1 MRLYDQPASGNC
13 LKCRILLRQLGL
25 PHETVVVD
33 LFRGETRTPE
43 HFARNPDGRVPV
55 LELDDGATIPES
67 GAILLYLAEGTP
79 LLPPDRLA
87 RARVHAWM
95 FFEQNQIE
103 ATIASARFLAAA
115 GRDRDAPEAF
125 ADKVTRGRAALETLE
140 RGLADGRP
148 FAAGDAYT
156 VADIALYGYVHC
168 AADADEDTRAHG
180 QVSAWLDRVEGPR
193 LFVTEALAFPAH
205 VTERPSYGND
215 APAARRRPR
224 ERTRAARRDPD

>member
-1 MRLYDQPASGNC
+1 MKLYDQPASGNC
-13 LKCRILLRQLGL
+13 LKCRILLRQLGVSY
-25 PHETVVVD
+25 ETVVVD
-33 LFRGETRTPE
+33 LFRGEPRTPE
-43 HFARNPDGRVPV
+43 HFPRNPDGRVPV

-79 LLPPDRLA
+79 LLPADRLA

-103 ATIASARFLAAA
+103 ATLASARFLAAA

-125 ADKVTRGRAALETLE
+125 ADKVKRGGAALETLE

-168 AADADEDTRAHG
+168 AADAGADPRAHG
-180 QVSAWLDRVEGPR
+180 HVVAWLERVEGTEG
-193 LFVTEALAFPAH
+193 FVNDLAPFPAH
-205 VTERPSYGND
+205 VTDRPI
-215 APAARRRPR
+215 
-224 ERTRAARRDPD
+224 

>member
-1 MRLYDQPASGNC
+1 MRLYDHPASGNC
-13 LKCRILLRQLGL
+13 LKCRILLRRLGL
-25 PHETVVVD
+25 AYETVVVD

-55 LELDDGATIPES
+55 LELDDGTTIPES
-67 GAILLYLAEGTP
+67 GAILLYLAEGTA
-79 LLPPDRLA
+79 LLPADRLA

-115 GRDRDAPEAF
+115 GRDREAPEAF
-125 ADKVTRGRAALETLE
+125 ADKVARGRAAIETLA

-148 FAAGDAYT
+148 FAAGADYT

-168 AADADEDTRAHG
+168 AGDAGADPRAHEHVG
-180 QVSAWLDRVEGPR
+180 AWLQRVEGTAG
-193 LFVTEALAFPAH
+193 FVNDLAPFPAH
-205 VTERPSYGND
+205 VTERPI
-215 APAARRRPR
+215 
-224 ERTRAARRDPD
+224 

>member
-1 MRLYDQPASGNC
+1 MKLYDQPASGNC
-13 LKCRILLRQLGL
+13 LKCRILLRQLGV

-79 LLPPDRLA
+79 LLPADRLE

-103 ATIASARFLAAA
+103 ASIASARFLAAA

-125 ADKVTRGRAALETLE
+125 ADKVTRGRVALEALE
-140 RGLADGRP
+140 RGLADGRR
-148 FAAGDAYT
+148 FAAGETYT

-168 AADADEDTRAHG
+168 AADAAADPRAHG
-180 QVSAWLDRVEGPR
+180 HVAAWLDRVEGTAG
-193 LFVTEALAFPAH
+193 FVNDLAPFPAH
-205 VTERPSYGND
+205 VTARPI
-215 APAARRRPR
+215 
-224 ERTRAARRDPD
+224 

>member
-25 PHETVVVD
+25 DCETVEVD

-55 LELDDGATIPES
+55 LALDDGTTIPES

-95 FFEQNQIE
+95 FFAQNQIE
-103 ATIASARFLAAA
+103 ATIASARSRAAA
-115 GRDRDAPEAF
+115 GRARDAPEAC

-148 FAAGDAYT
+148 FAGGDAYT

-168 AADADEDTRAHG
+168 GAGAG
-180 QVSAWLDRVEGPR
+180 G
-193 LFVTEALAFPAH
+193 
-205 VTERPSYGND
+205 G
-215 APAARRRPR
+215 
-224 ERTRAARRDPD
+224 